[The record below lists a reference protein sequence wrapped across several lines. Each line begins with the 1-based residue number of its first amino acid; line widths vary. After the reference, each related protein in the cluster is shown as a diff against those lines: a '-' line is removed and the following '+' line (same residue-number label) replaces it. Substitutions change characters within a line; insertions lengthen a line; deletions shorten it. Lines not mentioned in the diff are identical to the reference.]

1 MASLTTDLGNND
13 IDFEDIDIYASK
25 KAAKY
30 GMKGKFTG
38 KDSKGEEIEP
48 SGSGKNEGK
57 YTLKDVR
64 KCLKVQEWIKN
75 QEEEDSKELK
85 KVNDFSSK
93 SAKEAFD
100 ELGIS
105 LEEYET
111 NGGKRTGKRT
121 KGSITKQDV
130 LDYKKSSGTQEVVTD
145 DKKYTTKKMMERIEK
160 LGTSLKAAAKEYL
173 KENPGSYKSG
183 KFWGK
188 KEVDAAIEYAMSL

>member
-1 MASLTTDLGNND
+1 MASLATIDFQD
-13 IDFEDIDIYASK
+13 IDTYASK

-38 KDSKGEEIEP
+38 RDSKGEEIEP

-173 KENPGSYKSG
+173 KENPGNYKSG
-183 KFWGK
+183 KLWGK
-188 KEVDAAIEYAMSL
+188 KEVDAAIEHAMENI

>member
-1 MASLTTDLGNND
+1 MASLATIDFQD
-13 IDFEDIDIYASK
+13 IDTYASK

-38 KDSKGEEIEP
+38 KDSKGEAIEP

-64 KCLKVQEWIKN
+64 ESVLKFQEWIEQN
-75 QEEEDSKELK
+75 DIEGEKEVK

-105 LEEYET
+105 LDDYRN
-111 NGGKRTGKRT
+111 NGGKATGKRT

-130 LDYKKSSGTQEVVTD
+130 LDYKKSSGTQEVVSD
-145 DKKYTTKKMMERIEK
+145 DKKYTTKENEERIEK
-160 LGTSLKAAAKEYL
+160 LGNTLKAAAKKYL
-173 KENPGSYKSG
+173 KENPGDYKSG
-183 KFWGK
+183 KLWGK
-188 KEVDAAIEYAMSL
+188 KEVDAAIEYAMEKIYNSI

>member
-1 MASLTTDLGNND
+1 MASLATIDFQD
-13 IDFEDIDIYASK
+13 IDTYASK

-38 KDSKGEEIEP
+38 IDSKGEAIES

-64 KCLKVQEWIKN
+64 KCIKVQEWIEQN
-75 QEEEDSKELK
+75 DIEGEKEVK

-100 ELGIS
+100 AIGIS
-105 LEEYET
+105 LDEYRN
-111 NGGKRTGKRT
+111 NGGKSTGKRT

-130 LDYKKSSGTQEVVTD
+130 LDYKKSSGTQEVVSD

-160 LGTSLKAAAKEYL
+160 LGNTLKAAAKEYL
-173 KENPGSYKSG
+173 KENKGSYKSG

-188 KEVDAAIEYAMSL
+188 KEVDAAIEHAMQNI